1 VCLLV
6 WLSSQVRPAVDRAVA
21 WYRGPG
27 PSPVEQLQQEWV
39 DNEITDEEFE
49 RRLELALDER
59 AVVIR
64 EAVEEIDGV
73 GTERSAL
80 LRIDSRASKRSGAP
94 RGTNSPRSTTS
105 VRRRRLTSRHILSS
119 VFNVRFY

>member
-80 LRIDSRASKRSGAP
+80 LADRFESVEAVRRASRDELTAINDIGP
-94 RGTNSPRSTTS
+94 STAAD
-105 VRRRRLTSRHILSS
+105 VQAH
-119 VFNVRFY
+119 FE